1 VTPAH
6 GRCWVFPDANINT
19 DQIRPTPSL
28 RLPLPEQALH
38 VFAAIRP
45 GWAALV
51 QTGDILIGGKNFGT
65 GSSRPASQVLVQLGI
80 RALVAESINGL
91 FFRNCVNYALPAI
104 EIPGIL
110 DLVSEGDILDVD
122 AARGTMRN
130 ERTGQSAQGAVMP
143 PLLLEI
149 LESGGLINRLQA
161 QGYI

>member
-1 VTPAH
+1 MTPAT

-28 RLPLPEQALH
+28 RLPLAEQALH

-51 QTGDILIGGKNFGT
+51 QTGDILIAGKNFGT

-110 DLVSEGDILDVD
+110 DLVTEGDAVTVDVVAGTVRD
-122 AARGTMRN
+122 ERNARV
-130 ERTGQSAQGAVMP
+130 AQGAVMP

>member
-1 VTPAH
+1 V
-6 GRCWVFPDANINT
+6 R
-19 DQIRPTPSL
+19 
-28 RLPLPEQALH
+28 
-38 VFAAIRP
+38 
-45 GWAALV
+45 
-51 QTGDILIGGKNFGT
+51 TGDILIGGKNFGT